1 MALQTGM
8 FGRPFSVPGPMSMG
22 GPAVMPQ
29 QPAATPEPSFFGQGG
44 TGRNIAGAIGD
55 ALLQS
60 QHMQPIYAPQMDE
73 RRRMQQQ
80 AALLQQKQQAEM
92 FAPQHVGDSIVQRDP
107 TTGAY
112 NSVYTAPQTPK
123 TGSIETNFDFFTKID
138 PTGKLARK
146 YAENQSDPMIGV
158 DVYNQQTGETM
169 RQFMPRSGGS
179 SGAIGAGTVPDGA
192 VQMLQKNPALAPQF
206 DQKYGQGASQR
217 YLQGGAAPS
226 GTGTFQPGRGF

>member
-8 FGRPFSVPGPMSMG
+8 FGRPFGVPGPMSMG

-92 FAPQHVGDSIVQRDP
+92 FAPQHVGDSIVQLDP
-107 TTGAY
+107 TTGEYKAQF
-112 NSVYTAPQTPK
+112 TAPQTPK
-123 TGSIETNFDFFTKID
+123 TGGIETNYQFFNKID
-138 PTGKLARK
+138 PTGSLARK
-146 YAENQSDPMIGV
+146 YAEGQANPLVGV
-158 DVYNQQTGETM
+158 DVSDANGNIT
-169 RQFMPRSGGS
+169 RQFMPRGGGPT
-179 SGAIGAGTVPDGA
+179 GAIGAGTVPDGA

-226 GTGTFQPGRGF
+226 GTGTFQPSRGI